1 MRYEF
6 LDKTIKFDRKGK
18 LSPQKLLVWYFLVIL
33 FIMLHKA
40 ARIFETVVE
49 ILKYDRSN

>member
-1 MRYEF
+1 M
-6 LDKTIKFDRKGK
+6 TI
-18 LSPQKLLVWYFLVIL
+18 QKKATEQYFPVKL

-49 ILKYDRSN
+49 ILKYDHSKESY